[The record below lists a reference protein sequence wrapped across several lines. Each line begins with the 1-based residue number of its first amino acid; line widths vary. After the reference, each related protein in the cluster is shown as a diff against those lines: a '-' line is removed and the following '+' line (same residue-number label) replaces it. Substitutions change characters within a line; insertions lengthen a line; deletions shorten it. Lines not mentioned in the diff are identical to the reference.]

1 MEASQ
6 VQVTERVPASRK
18 LQAADA
24 RALLKSAT
32 KLKVA
37 KGKKIREF
45 TVADK
50 VSKDAVEAML
60 GPTGNLRA
68 PTAQVGKTILVG
80 FNDELYQSVF
90 G

>member
-1 MEASQ
+1 LEAGHIEA
-6 VQVTERVPASRK
+6 TERVPASRK

-32 KLKVA
+32 TLRVA

-50 VSKDAVEAML
+50 VSKDAVDAML

-68 PTAQVGKTILVG
+68 PTARVGKTILVG
-80 FNDELYQSVF
+80 FNDELYQGVF